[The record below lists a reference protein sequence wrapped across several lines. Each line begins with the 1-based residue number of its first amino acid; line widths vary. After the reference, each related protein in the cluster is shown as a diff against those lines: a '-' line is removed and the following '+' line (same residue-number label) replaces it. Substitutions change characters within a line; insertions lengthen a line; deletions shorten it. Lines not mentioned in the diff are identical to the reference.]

1 MAHLYYIL
9 PHFVI
14 FVAYMSDNIQ
24 GHFFAGQ
31 PLFRTLM
38 KKLKK
43 KKRSP
48 TIVQNMSLVVLKCG
62 RQLANRAVRQMQKH
76 RST

>member
-43 KKRSP
+43 I
-48 TIVQNMSLVVLKCG
+48 TLYVVGHLSNKDD
-62 RQLANRAVRQMQKH
+62 
-76 RST
+76 

>member
-43 KKRSP
+43 KKAIPDHCAKYVSGCP
-48 TIVQNMSLVVLKCG
+48 QVWQTISQQS
-62 RQLANRAVRQMQKH
+62 RETDAEA
-76 RST
+76 

>member
-43 KKRSP
+43 KSDPRPLCKICLWLSSS
-48 TIVQNMSLVVLKCG
+48 VADN
-62 RQLANRAVRQMQKH
+62 
-76 RST
+76 